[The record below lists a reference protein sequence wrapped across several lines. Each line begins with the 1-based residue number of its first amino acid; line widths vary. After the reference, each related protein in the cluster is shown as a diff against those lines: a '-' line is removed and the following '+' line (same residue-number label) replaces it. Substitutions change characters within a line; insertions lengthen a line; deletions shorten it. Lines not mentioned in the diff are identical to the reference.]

1 MKLDLARNIRLFIF
15 FDSGV
20 RLCLDSRLIKLN
32 EHSGFIEPSLG
43 VPYKGFSIRR
53 VANLQLS
60 ILGKKRPKKIY
71 LSLFKNYNEWQNS
84 KLEAKINSSEK
95 IIFKP
100 TQRKTTKFEIEL
112 KDYDFEN
119 YLNLEFR
126 IYPRGITKVCT
137 LFWATILNKKPSHLV
152 RDSIQICEVSID
164 DDKILNFED
173 KNRFKYLKSENA
185 NTFNL
190 RILGFFSQTFGLA
203 EASRRTLKAI
213 HSSSKINVSATQ
225 VPYAGKHLGDEKNIS
240 VEKSLP
246 VEKNEIRIFHFNGD
260 HLERLILDWGP
271 SLLECRYRI
280 GFWHWELPEFPNDY
294 LPWFDKVDEI
304 WVPSRFVYDAIAPK
318 TIKPVQIIPLAIDEQ
333 ILKPPPPNRYKF
345 SIPNDKVVFLI
356 TFDFYSILERKN
368 PILGI
373 KAFSKLIE
381 DDKYKDLA
389 HLVVKVSNQHSDK
402 EGYNILLKTL
412 SALSPQNITFIDKV
426 LPRMDMMQLINSI
439 DSLIS
444 LHRSEGFGL
453 HLAEAMAMGKAVI
466 ATNWSGN
473 TDFMNLKNS
482 SLVDYDLVRL
492 EKDFGPYRRDCR
504 WASPVLDHAVSKMK
518 ILIKNESTNDTG
530 IRIRARNDIT
540 EIHSSKNIS
549 SIIEDRIKVILRNL
563 ERIEPQT
570 SI

>member
-1 MKLDLARNIRLFIF
+1 LTKVIQY
-15 FDSGV
+15 
-20 RLCLDSRLIKLN
+20 
-32 EHSGFIEPSLG
+32 SGFVEASAGIIQ
-43 VPYKGFSIRR
+43 KGFAIRK
-53 VANLQLS
+53 VANLKFS
-60 ILGKKRPKKIY
+60 ISRDHKPKKLRISFFRTSKAWGCAKIG
-71 LSLFKNYNEWQNS
+71 LVINNS
-84 KLEAKINSSEK
+84 KEFKLEATKLGKNS
-95 IIFKP
+95 
-100 TQRKTTKFEIEL
+100 TEIDL
-112 KDYDFEN
+112 IQFNSVRQFD
-119 YLNLEFR
+119 LEFR
-126 IYPRGITKVCT
+126 IYPIGIKKHIINFFSSILLVNTK
-137 LFWATILNKKPSHLV
+137 LLV
-152 RDSIQICEVSID
+152 RDSILISELFVD
-164 DDKILNFED
+164 KKKILVFED
-173 KNRFKYLKSENA
+173 INRFNFSKSDTKNEIKV
-185 NTFNL
+185 

-213 HSSSKINVSATQ
+213 QTSETKISATQ
-225 VPYAGKHLGDEKNIS
+225 IPYKGKHRGDEKCIS

-260 HLERLILDWGP
+260 HLERLILDWG
-271 SLLECRYRI
+271 SSILDCKYKI
-280 GFWHWELPEFPNDY
+280 GFWHWELPDFPEDY
-294 LPWFDKVDEI
+294 LQWFDLVDEV
-304 WVPSRFVYDAIAPK
+304 WVPSKFVFDSIAPK
-318 TIKPVQIIPLAIDEQ
+318 SSKPVQIIPLALDEQ
-333 ILKPPPPNRYKF
+333 ILKPPPPNRKKF
-345 SIPNDKVVFLI
+345 SIPDDKVVFLI

-368 PILGI
+368 PIAGI

-412 SALSPQNITFIDKV
+412 SALSPKNITFIDKV

-518 ILIKNESTNDTG
+518 ILLENECTNAASIK
-530 IRIRARNDIT
+530 IRARNEIT
-540 EIHSSKNIS
+540 EIHSLKNIS
-549 SIIEDRIKVILRNL
+549 SIIENRINVIWRNL

>member
-1 MKLDLARNIRLFIF
+1 MILLK
-15 FDSGV
+15 
-20 RLCLDSRLIKLN
+20 
-32 EHSGFIEPSLG
+32 EHNGFIEPSLG
-43 VPYKGFSIRR
+43 VPQKGFSIRK
-53 VANLQLS
+53 VANLKLS
-60 ILGKKRPKKIY
+60 ILDQKRPEKIY
-71 LSLFKNYNEWQNS
+71 ISVFKNNEEWKNS
-84 KLEAKINSSEK
+84 KIEAKINSSEK

-100 TQRKTTKFEIEL
+100 SKTKTTKFEIEL
-112 KDYDFEN
+112 KDYDFDD
-119 YLNLEFR
+119 YLYLEFR
-126 IYPRGITKVCT
+126 ILPRGFTKICT
-137 LFWATILNKKPSHLV
+137 LFWAAILNRKPLNLV
-152 RDSIQICEVSID
+152 RDSIQICRIYID
-164 DDKILNFED
+164 DVRIFSFKHKD
-173 KNRFKYLKSENA
+173 RFNYSKSVNA
-185 NTFNL
+185 NKINV

-213 HSSSKINVSATQ
+213 QASETKIFATQ
-225 VPYAGKHLGDEKNIS
+225 IPYKGKHRGDEKYIS

-271 SLLECRYRI
+271 SILECRYKI

-304 WVPSRFVYDAIAPK
+304 WVPSKFVFDAIAPK
-318 TIKPVQIIPLAIDEQ
+318 TIKPVQIIPLALDEQ
-333 ILKPPPPNRYKF
+333 ILKPPPPNRNKF

-368 PILGI
+368 PIAGI
-373 KAFSKLIE
+373 KAFMKLIE

-389 HLVVKVSNQHSDK
+389 HLVIKVSNQHADK

-412 SALSPQNITFIDKV
+412 SALSINITFIDKV

-473 TDFMNLKNS
+473 TDFMNFRNS
-482 SLVDYDLVRL
+482 YPVDFELVKVKEDQ
-492 EKDFGPYRRDCR
+492 GPYRKGNV
-504 WASPVLDHAVSKMK
+504 WANALESQTVENMKKIFNSKLNQSINKEAELTVIENLSM
-518 ILIKNESTNDTG
+518 NEVGSM
-530 IRIRARNDIT
+530 
-540 EIHSSKNIS
+540 
-549 SIIEDRIKVILRNL
+549 IEKRLKWIVYNL
-563 ERIEPQT
+563 
-570 SI
+570 

>member
-1 MKLDLARNIRLFIF
+1 MILLK
-15 FDSGV
+15 
-20 RLCLDSRLIKLN
+20 
-32 EHSGFIEPSLG
+32 EHNGFIEPSLG
-43 VPYKGFSIRR
+43 VSQKGFSIRR
-53 VANLQLS
+53 VANLKLS
-60 ILGKKRPKKIY
+60 ILDKKRPKKIY

-100 TQRKTTKFEIEL
+100 TERKTTKFEIEL

-137 LFWATILNKKPSHLV
+137 LFWATILNKKPLHLV

-173 KNRFKYLKSENA
+173 KNRFKYLKSVNA
-185 NTFNL
+185 NRINV

-213 HSSSKINVSATQ
+213 QSSSKIKVSATQ

-271 SLLECRYRI
+271 SILKCRYKI

-304 WVPSRFVYDAIAPK
+304 WVPSKFVYDAIAPK

-333 ILKPPPPNRYKF
+333 ILKPPPPNRKKF
-345 SIPNDKVVFLI
+345 SIPENKVVFLI

-368 PILGI
+368 PIAGI
-373 KAFSKLIE
+373 KAFSKLIKN
-381 DDKYKDLA
+381 DKYKDKA
-389 HLVVKVSNQHSDK
+389 HLVVKVSNHHVDRK
-402 EGYNILLKTL
+402 GYDILLKSL
-412 SALSPQNITFIDKV
+412 SALSPKNITIIEKV
-426 LPRMDMMQLINSI
+426 LPRNEMMQLINSI

-473 TDFMNLKNS
+473 TDFMNPKNS
-482 SLVDYDLVRL
+482 SLVDFDLVRL
-492 EKDFGPYRRDCR
+492 EKDFGPYRRNCR
-504 WASPVLDHAVSKMK
+504 WASPVLDHAVSEMK
-518 ILIKNESTNDTG
+518 IQLENACTNDMS
-530 IRIRARNDIT
+530 IRISARDDIT
-540 EIHSSKNIS
+540 EIHSLKNVS
-549 SIIEDRIKVILRNL
+549 SIIEDRVKVIWRNL
-563 ERIEPQT
+563 ERIEPHT